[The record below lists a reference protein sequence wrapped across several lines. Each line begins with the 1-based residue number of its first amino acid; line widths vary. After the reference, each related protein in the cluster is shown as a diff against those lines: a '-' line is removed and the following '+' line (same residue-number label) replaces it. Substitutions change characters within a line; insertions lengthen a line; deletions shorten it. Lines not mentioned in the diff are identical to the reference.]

1 MYEASKVR
9 QEAPFSLFPT
19 GRPYDP
25 VMPRRG
31 AGILDELS
39 SSLNALSGVFSTPQ
53 WGGRAYKLPGPGGS
67 RNSPKLLA
75 VVSPCK
81 TAGAVEVS
89 FKLEPQRA
97 KAIIR
102 QYDWVVPHSFRTL
115 APSGWV
121 TARVNTKRQ
130 MTALTRLLEESHAL
144 HPTTA
149 KSTDGPACRRTSS
162 TVAARRIDRV
172 MSELQ
177 ARGWSPPEDAPG

>member
-1 MYEASKVR
+1 
-9 QEAPFSLFPT
+9 
-19 GRPYDP
+19 
-25 VMPRRG
+25 MPRRA

-67 RNSPKLLA
+67 RNRPKLLA
-75 VVSPCK
+75 VVHPSK

-89 FKLEPQRA
+89 FKLEQQRA
-97 KAIIR
+97 KAIIS
-102 QYDWVVPHSFRTL
+102 QYDWIVPHSFRTL

-121 TARVNTKRQ
+121 TARVSTKRQ
-130 MTALTRLLEESHAL
+130 LTALTRLLKESHAL

-149 KSTDGPACRRTSS
+149 KRTDGPARSRASS

-177 ARGWSPPEDAPG
+177 ARGWSPPADDEI